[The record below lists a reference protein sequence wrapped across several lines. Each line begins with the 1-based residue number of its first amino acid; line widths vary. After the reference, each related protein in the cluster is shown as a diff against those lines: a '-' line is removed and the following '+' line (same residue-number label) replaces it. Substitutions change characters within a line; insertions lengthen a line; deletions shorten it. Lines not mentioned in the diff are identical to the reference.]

1 MEYFYEIKSN
11 EKLIKLSFWSYI
23 LLYTLRKMFSQN
35 MPWYSKHYEN
45 LVIFAI
51 LGRFSSI
58 FLSTVVEWTT
68 LLVFQRIRTNM
79 YTSLYFADK
88 FFPKFAWRF
97 QILQKFGHFFIIIF
111 RNFSLIFLFL
121 WLTRHIW
128 SIVRHYLTW

>member
-1 MEYFYEIKSN
+1 MLYAVTNNVMTSEVNSIFSWNKKNS
-11 EKLIKLSFWSYI
+11 EKPIKLSFWWYI

-35 MPWYSKHYEN
+35 MPWYSKYYEN
-45 LVIFAI
+45 LEIFAI

-58 FLSTVVEWTT
+58 FWSTVVEWTT
-68 LLVFQRIRTNM
+68 LLVSQRIRTNM

-111 RNFSLIFLFL
+111 CNFL
-121 WLTRHIW
+121 
-128 SIVRHYLTW
+128 